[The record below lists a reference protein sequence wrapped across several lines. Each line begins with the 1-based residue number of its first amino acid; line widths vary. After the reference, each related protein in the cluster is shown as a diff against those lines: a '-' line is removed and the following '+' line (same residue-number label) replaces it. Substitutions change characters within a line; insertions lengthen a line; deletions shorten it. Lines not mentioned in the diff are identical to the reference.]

1 MGVICGGFRR
11 LITIDRSCVS
21 DCPAESATRTVKFDV
36 LAGRIGVPEITPVV
50 ASKFRPAG
58 SVPAEMLQVL
68 APVPPVAATVWL

>member
-1 MGVICGGFRR
+1 MVVIVGGLVR
-11 LITIDRSCVS
+11 LMVIDKPCVS

-36 LAGRIGVPEITPVV
+36 PAGRIGVPEMTPVV

-58 SVPAEMLQVL
+58 TVPAEMLQVL